1 MELEAEV
8 QKLKEQNM
16 ELQKKQEE
24 IMEMQKNFFP
34 EMQKNQVLEAV
45 NNPYGQKKRCLRRT
59 LTGPW

>member
-1 MELEAEV
+1 
-8 QKLKEQNM
+8 
-16 ELQKKQEE
+16 
-24 IMEMQKNFFP
+24 MEMQKNFFP